1 MSHCRPYGEDMFWP
15 YWEDI
20 FSDGGVAGGLGLAY
34 SANITHPSRNCK
46 RQIEKSFPKKVRK
59 KQRKKKKELQ
69 HQLRENQP

>member
-46 RQIEKSFPKKVRK
+46 RHREIISQKGLRK
-59 KQRKKKKELQ
+59 KKKKELQ